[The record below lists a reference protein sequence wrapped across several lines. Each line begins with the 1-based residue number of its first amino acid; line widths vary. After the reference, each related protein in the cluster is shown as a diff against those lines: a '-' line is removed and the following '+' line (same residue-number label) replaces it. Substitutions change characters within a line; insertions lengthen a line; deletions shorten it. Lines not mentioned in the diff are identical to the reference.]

1 MEHTEDNI
9 ETQITLSTS
18 FLKMFVNF
26 QMILWHDYKNIE
38 ENVVVN
44 IAIRCIKCVKITSL
58 SVKNTNKIYKY
69 MITKFVLLHHIGM

>member
-44 IAIRCIKCVKITSL
+44 IAIRCMNCVKITGL